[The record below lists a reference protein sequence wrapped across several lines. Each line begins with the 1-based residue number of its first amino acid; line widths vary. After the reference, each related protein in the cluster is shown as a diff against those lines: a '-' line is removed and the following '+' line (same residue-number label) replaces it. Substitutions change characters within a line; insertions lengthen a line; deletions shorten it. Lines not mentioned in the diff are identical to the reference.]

1 MKYDPYTLDN
11 IPAELEKMIEKKE
24 SQPSGYIIK
33 YNGKRLVMKSGK
45 KLWSTIG
52 AAKTAL
58 ICHFNWYES
67 KYSMPPTEKYVG
79 ADGIVRQD
87 FDYRNTEPRKA
98 EFRDKLFSLVEIVPL
113 KPEEE

>member
-1 MKYDPYTLDN
+1 MKINPYTLDN
-11 IPAELEKMIEKKE
+11 IPAELEEMIEKKE
-24 SQPSGYIIK
+24 SPPLGYIIK
-33 YNGKRLVMKSGK
+33 YNGKRLVMSSGK

-52 AAKTAL
+52 AAKNTL

-79 ADGIVRQD
+79 ADGIVRQH
-87 FDYRNTEPRKA
+87 FDYSNIEPRKA

-113 KPEEE
+113 ESE